1 LAKFS
6 LLLLDSVV
14 IIELFEIGIWD
25 QILAHCDVH
34 VSETIVA
41 EVLYYIDAND
51 QKQPID
57 LSRYADK
64 MTIHSLPVSRV
75 LELKKGFGSIL
86 LDKLDAGEAELLS
99 VVHSSFDSYRLCSA
113 DAVVFRVLAAL
124 GKSDQGVSLEEL
136 LQQIGLSRSVS
147 WPFSKSFRVHWA
159 RCGFEEKLHGII
171 LPN

>member
-1 LAKFS
+1 
-6 LLLLDSVV
+6 
-14 IIELFEIGIWD
+14 
-25 QILAHCDVH
+25 
-34 VSETIVA
+34 
-41 EVLYYIDAND
+41 
-51 QKQPID
+51 
-57 LSRYADK
+57 
-64 MTIHSLPVSRV
+64 MTIHSVPVSRV

-99 VVHSSFDSYRLCSA
+99 VVHSSFDSYRLSA